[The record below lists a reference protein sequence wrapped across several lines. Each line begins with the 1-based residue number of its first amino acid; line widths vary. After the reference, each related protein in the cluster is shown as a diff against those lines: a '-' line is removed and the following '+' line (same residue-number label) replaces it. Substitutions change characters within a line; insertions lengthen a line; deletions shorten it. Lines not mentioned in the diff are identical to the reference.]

1 MNKILIFSYKSNY
14 TKRVSKLYKYELNY
28 EKTKFLKNS
37 LERKILTNRNS
48 IEKAFKLLTLTL
60 TEAPLLKILPQKII
74 IKII

>member
-37 LERKILTNRNS
+37 LERKILTNKNS